1 MAALIRIEAL
11 AGDGRYSVA
20 FARADGSEQHAVVQ
34 LTRDG
39 VEVAEASL
47 PVGWTRDSDAFLKT
61 AAAVAAFHE
70 ARQYAPAGP
79 ALRDVEGG
87 WDVSLGNVTLVDGV
101 PTCAAHGP
109 MSKSGDQY
117 FCTECDARAK
127 LI

>member
-11 AGDGRYSVA
+11 PGDGRYAVA
-20 FARADGSEQHAVVQ
+20 FERADGSEQHAVVQ
-34 LTRDG
+34 MTAEG

-47 PVGWTRDSDAFLKT
+47 PAGWTRESDAFSRT
-61 AAAVAAFHE
+61 AVAVAAFHE
-70 ARQYAPAGP
+70 ARNVASSGP
-79 ALRDVEGG
+79 ALRDIEGG

-109 MSKSGDQY
+109 MNKSGDQY